1 MDNLNSFL
9 YKSIQKFK
17 SETSLNI
24 FNFVTNNND
33 IINICPNLYLGNL
46 NAIKNEDI
54 LNKYQIESIVNCTKD
69 IPFHIYFKDKSM
81 FRLNIEDNKE
91 LDNIEKFKKKIID
104 ATLFIDV
111 QVKENKNTIVHCYW
125 GLMRS
130 PTVIASYL
138 IYRYKM
144 DVEGAVEFVKD
155 KKNFSFHNLYN
166 FKEILYYV
174 KKEFDKNYV

>member
-1 MDNLNSFL
+1 MDNINSFI
-9 YKSIQKFK
+9 YRGIQKFK
-17 SETSLNI
+17 SETSLNV
-24 FNFVTNNND
+24 FNFLTNNND
-33 IINICPNLYLGNL
+33 IISICPHLYLGNL
-46 NAIKNEDI
+46 NAIKNIET
-54 LNKYQIESIVNCTKD
+54 LSNHNIESIVNCTKD
-69 IPFHIYFKDKSM
+69 IPFHIYFKDKTM

-91 LDNIEKFKKKIID
+91 IENLEKFKKKIID
-104 ATLFIDV
+104 VTFFIDE
-111 QVKENKNTIVHCYW
+111 QIKNNKNVIVHCYW

-144 DVEGAVEFVKD
+144 DVDGAIEFVKD

-174 KKEFDKNYV
+174 KEEFDKLN